1 MAVDRGLPAVPQGLP
16 RGLTVYLQSLHAY
29 LLRLAGNIRGAS
41 DTQAVRR
48 SDLAGYSR
56 NPAPAVD
63 SVTAAM
69 LKDGSVTEKK
79 LADGAVSAG
88 KIADGVIEGK
98 KLVQGAVGSRELAGG
113 AVDADAVQKAAVTT
127 EKLADGAVSE
137 DKIAD
142 KAVSAGKLADG
153 IMTFVVSG
161 QAEDGDVVELPGE
174 WSGSPLVSVSGFSFS
189 SLPAG
194 AEMTVKADGL
204 RKSGDCWLFDVV
216 ARAVV
221 PAQPEGQVSL
231 TVHGKLVWMA
241 VGRQ

>member
-1 MAVDRGLPAVPQGLP
+1 MAVDRGLPSVPQGLP
-16 RGLTVYLQSLHAY
+16 RSLTVYLQSLHAY
-29 LLRLAGNIRGAS
+29 LLSLAGNSRRAS
-41 DTQAVRR
+41 ATQALRR

-56 NPAPAVD
+56 NTVPSAD

-69 LKDGSVTEKK
+69 LRDGSVTEKK

-88 KIADGVIEGK
+88 KIVDGVIEGK

-113 AVDADAVQKAAVTT
+113 SVDADAIQSAAVTT
-127 EKLADGAVSE
+127 EKLADGAVSG
-137 DKIAD
+137 DKIAE

-153 IMTFVVSG
+153 IMTFVVTG
-161 QAEDGDVVELPGE
+161 QAEDGNVVEVPGQ
-174 WSGSPLVSVSGFSFS
+174 WIDTPLVAVAGFSFG

-194 AEMTVKADGL
+194 VEIIVQADGL
-204 RKSGDCWLFDVV
+204 RKSGGLWMFDAV

-221 PAQPEGQVSL
+221 PPQMEEESPL
-231 TVHGKLVWMA
+231 IVHGRLVWMA

>member
-1 MAVDRGLPAVPQGLP
+1 MAVDRGLPSVPQGLP
-16 RGLTVYLQSLHAY
+16 RSLTVYLQSLHAY

-41 DTQAVRR
+41 DSQAVRR

-56 NPAPAVD
+56 NTVPSAD

-69 LKDGSVTEKK
+69 LRDGSVTEKK
-79 LADGAVSAG
+79 LADGAVTAA

-113 AVDADAVQKAAVTT
+113 AVDADAVQTSAVTT
-127 EKLADGAVSE
+127 DKLADEAVTGG
-137 DKIAD
+137 KIAD
-142 KAVSAGKLADG
+142 KAVSSEKLADG

-161 QAEDGDVVELPGE
+161 QAEDGQAVELPGK
-174 WSGSPLVSVSGFSFS
+174 WTGSPLVAVAGFSFA

-194 AEMTVKADGL
+194 AEVTVRVDGL
-204 RKSGDCWLFDVV
+204 RNSGERWMFDAV

-221 PAQPEGQVSL
+221 PSGTEEESVL
-231 TVHGKLVWMA
+231 MVHGRLDWMA